1 MEQKIKDLLNKLDF
15 NGCLELFDRLP
26 SGSPIMDLLF
36 DRMESLDPERF
47 EKFLG

>member
-1 MEQKIKDLLNKLDF
+1 MERAKALVEKLSFNECIKVYN
-15 NGCLELFDRLP
+15 ELP

-36 DRMESLDPERF
+36 DRMEALDAKRF